1 MRKHVE
7 SVSPPLSGRGSH
19 PRTALLALPVA
30 MLLLVIGV
38 LLARF
43 IVDATWERATTH
55 NAEAAP
61 YARYRSFRDAL
72 PQVAAAPN
80 SAILIGVCYSE
91 KGFIPEVFDERL
103 ASSHGR
109 QLTTFSIATASM
121 HTTTMQLL
129 VRTIG
134 AAYHEAGTHPELA
147 LVELSPSMV
156 VAEASEEMAGVPAGY
171 NRALQGLLIRDV
183 DEWARAS
190 ASSAS
195 FGAEILVNWILG
207 GPTRI
212 YTSELFCGIGLSRG
226 GHCQAQAPTW
236 WPWPSQDN
244 GVQFMIDTYR
254 VWSKLAPALREEN
267 GERALSW
274 SLERQGYIERIP
286 ESLRSEHEAFA
297 RTRAA
302 LFDEAYI
309 ADYNRYDRDAVNKF
323 SLEAEPFQKYLA
335 GLQGL
340 QALGAKVIVY
350 ISPKASHIIAGP
362 EDARLLQG
370 FFDGAARKIHAL
382 GIPVVQMN
390 SMSYE
395 LDDFQNTW
403 GLLSEDMGAPRF
415 SRELADVVHAIL
427 TGAPVPA
434 RLARVIQPE
443 APRERSSMAQ
453 PAQDSFWRSSV
464 AVQP

>member
-1 MRKHVE
+1 MREHGE
-7 SVSPPLSGRGSH
+7 SVSPSTGGRRST
-19 PRTALLALPVA
+19 PQAALLALPVA
-30 MLLLVIGV
+30 MLLLAAGL

-43 IVDATWERATTH
+43 TVNATWERATTH

-61 YARYRSFRDAL
+61 YARYRSFREAL
-72 PQVAAAPN
+72 PQIAAAPN

-103 ASSHGR
+103 ATSHGR

-121 HTTTMQLL
+121 HTTTMHLL
-129 VRTIG
+129 ARTMG
-134 AAYHEAGTHPELA
+134 SAYHDAGTHPELV
-147 LVELSPSMV
+147 LVELSPSML
-156 VAEASEEMAGVPAGY
+156 VAEASEELAGVPAGY

-183 DEWARAS
+183 EEWARAS
-190 ASSAS
+190 ASSVS
-195 FGAEILVNWILG
+195 FGAEILGNWMLG

-226 GHCQAQAPTW
+226 GHCQAQAPGW
-236 WPWPSQDN
+236 WPWPSQDTGLAFLLN
-244 GVQFMIDTYR
+244 TYR

-274 SLERQGYIERIP
+274 SLARRGYIRRIP
-286 ESLRSEHEAFA
+286 DSLRSEQEIFA

-302 LFDEAYI
+302 FFDEAYI

-323 SLEAEPFQKYLA
+323 PVEGEPFQKYLA
-335 GLQGL
+335 GLQEL
-340 QALGAKVIVY
+340 ESLGAKVIVY

-370 FFDGAARKIHAL
+370 FFDAAARKIHAL

-390 SMSYE
+390 SMSYA
-395 LDDFQNTW
+395 LDEFQNTW
-403 GLLSEDMGAPRF
+403 GLLSEDKGAPRF

-427 TGAPVPA
+427 TGAPVPS
-434 RLARVIQPE
+434 RLARVLQPE
-443 APRERSSMAQ
+443 HPSERPSTAQ
-453 PAQDSFWRSSV
+453 PAQDPFWRSSV

>member
-1 MRKHVE
+1 MREYVE
-7 SVSPPLSGRGSH
+7 NVSPSAGGRRST
-19 PRTALLALPVA
+19 PRAPLLALPVA
-30 MLLLVIGV
+30 LLLLAIGV
-38 LLARF
+38 LLARL
-43 IVDATWERATTH
+43 IVNATWEQATTH

-72 PQVAAAPN
+72 PQIAATPN
-80 SAILIGVCYSE
+80 SAIVIGVCYSE

-103 ASSHGR
+103 AGSHGR

-134 AAYHEAGTHPELA
+134 AAYHAAGTRPELA
-147 LVELSPSMV
+147 LVELSPSMLV
-156 VAEASEEMAGVPAGY
+156 DEAWEEMAGVPSGY

-183 DEWARAS
+183 EEWARAS
-190 ASSAS
+190 SSSAS
-195 FGAEILVNWILG
+195 FGAEILGNWVLG

-226 GHCQAQAPTW
+226 AHCQAQAPVW
-236 WPWPSQDN
+236 WPWPSQDSWTRFLMN
-244 GVQFMIDTYR
+244 TYR

-274 SLERQGYIERIP
+274 SLERRGYIERIP

-302 LFDEAYI
+302 FFDEGYI

-323 SLEAEPFQKYLA
+323 PLQAEPFQKYLA

-370 FFDGAARKIHAL
+370 FFDGAAREIHAL

-390 SMSYE
+390 SMSYALGE
-395 LDDFQNTW
+395 FQNTW
-403 GLLSEDMGAPRF
+403 GLLSEDTGAPRF

-427 TGAPVPA
+427 TGAPVPV
-434 RLARVIQPE
+434 RLARVIQPG
-443 APRERSSMAQ
+443 APRERSAMAQ
-453 PAQDSFWRSSV
+453 PAPDSFWRSLV
-464 AVQP
+464 AAQP